1 MTIPNFISIA
11 RLLIVPMIV
20 YLMMID
26 RFAAAGLLFILA
38 GISDAVDGFIA
49 KRFSAASELGAYLDP
64 IADKALL
71 MSVFVTFG
79 LKGSLPLWLT
89 MLVVSRDILII
100 GAVMLAWI
108 MHNPIR
114 VQPLMVSKVNTTA
127 QIILVAIVFGVEVG
141 LEVLEP
147 LTPLVG
153 LAVGALTI
161 VSAGAYLVEWL
172 RHMASAE
179 QAERE
184 EGP

>member
-11 RLLIVPMIV
+11 RLLIVPAIV

-26 RFAAAGLLFILA
+26 RFAAAGLLFVLA

-49 KRFSAASELGAYLDP
+49 KRFAAASELGAYLDP

-79 LKGSLPLWLT
+79 LKGSLPLWLI

-100 GAVMLAWI
+100 GAVMLAWV
-108 MHNPIR
+108 MGHPIR
-114 VQPLMVSKVNTTA
+114 VQPLMVSKFNTAA

-141 LEVLEP
+141 VEWVESVVP
-147 LTPLVG
+147 PVV

-161 VSAGAYLVEWL
+161 VSAGAYLVDWL

-179 QAERE
+179 EAERE
-184 EGP
+184 ERR